1 MAISSTIK
9 TIIPYIKEAGNY
21 VKMMISSQAVKMNDG
36 KDLETTI
43 TELNN
48 KLVGFPHYGS
58 VLGTYVNQ
66 SFTVSKNCWAKVQ
79 ITSGWDNATLSV
91 NGNGV
96 LFQQIQN
103 TSSYPIKVTTL
114 IPLMQGDRVTMSSST
129 STNSITVTLY
139 NMR

>member
-9 TIIPYIKEAGNY
+9 TIVPYIKQAGNY
-21 VKMMISSQAVKMNDG
+21 VKLMISSKSIKMDSGND
-36 KDLETTI
+36 LQ

-48 KLVGFPHYGS
+48 KLVGFPNYGS
-58 VLGTYVNQ
+58 ILGTYTNQ
-66 SFTVSKNCWAKVQ
+66 SFTVSKNCWAKIQ
-79 ITSGWDNATLSV
+79 ITSGWDNATLNV

-96 LFQQIQN
+96 LVQQIQN
-103 TSSYPIKVTTL
+103 TSSYPIKVSTL
-114 IPLMQGDRVTMSSST
+114 IPLMQGDSVTMSSST

>member
-48 KLVGFPHYGS
+48 KLVGFPDYTKI
-58 VLGTYVNQ
+58 LATYSNQ
-66 SFTVSKNCWAKVQ
+66 SFTTTQNCWAK
-79 ITSGWDNATLSV
+79 IESTSGWNNTSLNV
-91 NGNGV
+91 NNNGV
-96 LFQQIQN
+96 IIQQIKN
-103 TSSYPIKVTTL
+103 TDSYPIKTTAM
-114 IPLMQGDRVTMSSST
+114 IPLKKGDYVTMSSKT
-129 STNSITVTLY
+129 SINGIIVILY
-139 NMR
+139 PMR